1 MPTAIESPSLYHYT
15 AGEDGLIFM
24 RVFVSIF
31 FIPFFHI
38 PYALLVIPWANG
50 VPIMA
55 AGMYPM
61 AVIFFLITTCFF
73 ICPVFKQKWLS
84 MEELKEKLQQ
94 VRAKGPSP
102 TNRPNQGG
110 PLSIDP
116 VSFKQLEALIE
127 NNKLTG
133 EKWFIVRLLS
143 HDIEATWIG

>member
-1 MPTAIESPSLYHYT
+1 M
-15 AGEDGLIFM
+15 
-24 RVFVSIF
+24 SIF

-38 PYALLVIPWANG
+38 PYLLLVLPWAIG

-61 AVIFFLITTCFF
+61 AVFFFLFTTCFF

-84 MEELKEKLQQ
+84 MEELKEKIQQ

-102 TNRPNQGG
+102 TNRPSQGG
-110 PLSIDP
+110 PLCIDP

-127 NNKLTG
+127 NCKLTG
-133 EKWFIVRLLS
+133 E
-143 HDIEATWIG
+143 